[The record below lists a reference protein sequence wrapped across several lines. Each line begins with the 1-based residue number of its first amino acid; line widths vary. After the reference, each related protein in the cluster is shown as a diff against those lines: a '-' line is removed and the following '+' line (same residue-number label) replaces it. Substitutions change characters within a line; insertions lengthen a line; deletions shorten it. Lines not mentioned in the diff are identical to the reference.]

1 MLKKRAEENR
11 TDRRNLPSGVDGH
24 ARRARRALRHS
35 KPAQHRA
42 RGQRQPDLPAF
53 FKNRRL
59 ETVFMG
65 RTSFLSSNRAE
76 KP

>member
-1 MLKKRAEENR
+1 MVTRVVRGALCA
-11 TDRRNLPSGVDGH
+11 TPNLPSTGL
-24 ARRARRALRHS
+24 AASAN
-35 KPAQHRA
+35 
-42 RGQRQPDLPAF
+42 PDLPAF